1 MIVRFPVIFY
11 FLFIVSQ
18 AREHQHQT
26 KKIKKLGGGGGG
38 GGGGGVGIWGRRGRV
53 VGWGHTFLQTLS
65 EIFTLPLEILGKA
78 LEIPQNCV
86 TPLEIRHDFFLIIR
100 WKLHIVFNK
109 FLEIL
114 LTVSSIHPEVP
125 ILLIL
130 FLFSNMLL
138 SKIQTPK

>member
-1 MIVRFPVIFY
+1 M
-11 FLFIVSQ
+11 
-18 AREHQHQT
+18 
-26 KKIKKLGGGGGG
+26 GGGGGG
-38 GGGGGVGIWGRRGRV
+38 GGGGRG
-53 VGWGHTFLQTLS
+53 GWKFEDGEAGLLV
-65 EIFTLPLEILGKA
+65 EDIFTLPLEILGKA

-100 WKLHIVFNK
+100 CKLHIVFNK